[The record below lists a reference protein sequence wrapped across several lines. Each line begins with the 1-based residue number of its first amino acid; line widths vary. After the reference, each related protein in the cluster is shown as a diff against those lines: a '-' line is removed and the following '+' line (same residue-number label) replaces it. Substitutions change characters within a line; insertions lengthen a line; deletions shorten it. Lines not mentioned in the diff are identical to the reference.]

1 MKLRQTSSEDEPAV
15 NLTPL
20 IDVVFI
26 LLIFFM
32 VSTTFQRESEIKIE
46 LPEASSEPVEEEKE
60 SLEIV
65 IDADGHYFIDE
76 QQVVNTELETLK
88 TAIRKFLG
96 EVTLLG
102 QSFVKD
108 PDLTVGK
115 LLDQSGATVLRFE
128 RVELGEGI
136 EKKSENFA
144 DEVMA
149 QVKGG

>member
-1 MKLRQTSSEDEPAV
+1 MNLRQPSGEDEPAV

-46 LPEASSEPVEEEKE
+46 LPEASSEAVEEKPE

-65 IDADGHYFIDE
+65 IDSDGHYFIDE

-96 EVTLLG
+96 EKTDIPVVIRADRNTPYESVVRAMDATAQLG
-102 QSFVKD
+102 LVHMSLATSQ
-108 PDLTVGK
+108 PEN
-115 LLDQSGATVLRFE
+115 GA
-128 RVELGEGI
+128 
-136 EKKSENFA
+136 
-144 DEVMA
+144 
-149 QVKGG
+149 Q